1 MRTIAEIQAEVVYR
15 EAEAARYLAGAKQE
29 LDSGRPFKGAA
40 AKAWTEQAQIE
51 LAKAK
56 ALHWALGGER

>member
-1 MRTIAEIQAEVVYR
+1 MRTIAEIQAEVEYR
-15 EAEAARYLAGAKQE
+15 EASAARYLAAAEKE
-29 LDSGRPFKGAA
+29 LAGSAPFKGAA
-40 AKAWTEQAQIE
+40 ALTWNEQAKID